1 MCIFVVILNVAFSFI
16 RLVKMAIHPSIH
28 LHNHFLVGWF
38 WTVFTHRETSTQ
50 STKAMSG
57 AVLHQWDWE
66 IPLHQ
71 KWEIIHLCF
80 FALHLQVYFFKH
92 HSDTFIEEP
101 KYVLFISLS
110 LIRCFRIITSKILMA
125 HERIL

>member
-1 MCIFVVILNVAFSFI
+1 
-16 RLVKMAIHPSIH
+16 
-28 LHNHFLVGWF
+28 
-38 WTVFTHRETSTQ
+38 
-50 STKAMSG
+50 MSG

-66 IPLHQ
+66 IPLHR
-71 KWEIIHLCF
+71 KWEIIHVCF
-80 FALHLQVYFFKH
+80 FALQLQVSFFKH

-110 LIRCFRIITSKILMA
+110 LIRCFPIITSKFLMA